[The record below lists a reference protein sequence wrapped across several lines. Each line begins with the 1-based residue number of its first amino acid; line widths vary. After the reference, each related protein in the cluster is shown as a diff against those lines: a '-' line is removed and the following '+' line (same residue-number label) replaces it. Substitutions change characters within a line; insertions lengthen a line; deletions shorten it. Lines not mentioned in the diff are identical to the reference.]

1 MTIVCFRKEIGT
13 MEKIV
18 VMADIRLVEIHRGHV
33 KVQVDDRVATI
44 NGEGLLPVN
53 GRLPANYLLYL
64 NTFKKWDA
72 LFEHLEIDGKI
83 KNEIIDFLKKTNRL
97 QNQLRK

>member
-1 MTIVCFRKEIGT
+1 

-83 KNEIIDFLKKTNRL
+83 KNEIIDFLKEEGAKSGL
-97 QNQLRK
+97 VFIME

>member
-1 MTIVCFRKEIGT
+1 

-18 VMADIRLVEIHRGHV
+18 VMADIRLVEIHRGNV

-64 NTFKKWDA
+64 NTF
-72 LFEHLEIDGKI
+72 
-83 KNEIIDFLKKTNRL
+83 
-97 QNQLRK
+97 